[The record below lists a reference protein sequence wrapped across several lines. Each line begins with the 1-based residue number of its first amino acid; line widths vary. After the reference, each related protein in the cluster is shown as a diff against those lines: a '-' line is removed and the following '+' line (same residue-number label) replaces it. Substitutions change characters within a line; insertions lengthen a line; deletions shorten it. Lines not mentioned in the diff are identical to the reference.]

1 MAVSGDL
8 NKYRDYLQQSKAEF
22 SVAKHLYVA
31 TRSGW
36 FSDRSECYLAAG
48 RPVLVQET
56 GFSKYLP
63 TGEGL
68 LAFSN
73 LEQAVDGLSRIN
85 QDYAH
90 HSRMARILAREFFDA
105 HIVLT
110 QLLRDIETY
119 SVRQSLFSEAI

>member
-1 MAVSGDL
+1 MAVSSDI
-8 NKYRDYLQQSKAEF
+8 NKYRDYIWRSKAEF
-22 SVAKHLYVA
+22 SVAKHLYVT

-36 FSDRSECYLAAG
+36 FSDRSECYMAAG

-73 LEQAVDGLSRIN
+73 LEEAVDGISRIN
-85 QDYAH
+85 RDYKL
-90 HSRMARILAREFFDA
+90 HSRKAREIAREFFDA
-105 HIVLT
+105 RVVLS
-110 QLLRDIETY
+110 QLLSETQPALALMLATE
-119 SVRQSLFSEAI
+119 SS

>member
-1 MAVSGDL
+1 L
-8 NKYRDYLQQSKAEF
+8 YRDYIQTSKAEF
-22 SVAKHLYVA
+22 SVAKHLYVT

-68 LAFSN
+68 LSFNNIEEALTGIF
-73 LEQAVDGLSRIN
+73 EIN
-85 QDYAH
+85 SDYQK
-90 HSRMARILAREFFDA
+90 HSRKAKEIAREFFDA
-105 HIVLT
+105 KVVLPR
-110 QLLRDIETY
+110 LLRDAGIY
-119 SVRQSLFSEAI
+119 

>member
-1 MAVSGDL
+1 
-8 NKYRDYLQQSKAEF
+8 
-22 SVAKHLYVA
+22 VAKHLYVA

-36 FSDRSECYLAAG
+36 FSDRSECYMASA

-73 LEQAVDGLSRIN
+73 LEEALEGITRIN
-85 QDYAH
+85 RDYKQ
-90 HSRMARILAREFFDA
+90 HSRKAREIADEFFDA
-105 HIVLT
+105 RVVLP
-110 QLLRDIETY
+110 QLLRDAE
-119 SVRQSLFSEAI
+119 LA